1 MSDRIYNLNDIIRKL
16 EESVDY
22 YQTELDLWEKVTRNH
37 KKDSGDFEN
46 LSKNFNNAKIQQEN
60 YEPSD
65 YKEIC
70 VYGRNKKGYCQTY
83 SIKCYEYE
91 ETENTK
97 AKIEYETWR
106 KPIYILT
113 VDGIFDRIAKRIEM
127 DRNYIDNLQKQI
139 EIAPQIYDKV
149 CNCLTTLHDVLE
161 NDTKCISDKYGT
173 SSLRYALRDYI
184 ITNVK

>member
-1 MSDRIYNLNDIIRKL
+1 MSDRIYNLEDIIKKL
-16 EESVDY
+16 ENSLDY
-22 YQTELDLWEKVTRNH
+22 YQTELDLWGKVSRNY
-37 KKDSGDFEN
+37 KKDGKSFEN

-70 VYGRNKKGYCQTY
+70 VYGRDKKGYCQTY

-91 ETENTK
+91 ETEYTK
-97 AKIEYETWR
+97 TKIEYETWR

-113 VDGIFDRIAKRIEM
+113 VDGIFDRIQKRM
-127 DRNYIDNLQKQI
+127 DFDRERIDNLQKQI
-139 EIAPQIYDKV
+139 EIAPHLFEEV
-149 CNCLTTLHDVLE
+149 SNCLTTLEDVLE
-161 NDTKCISDKYGT
+161 NGTKSVSDKYGT

-184 ITNVK
+184 TNNVK